1 MRAENGGQME
11 KIKSVGGY
19 IRVSTTEQAMR
30 GVSLESQ
37 EAAIRAWCDRN
48 GYKLVDLYIDRG
60 ITARKKL
67 QNRKEFCRMMQD
79 VQAHR
84 INHILV
90 LRLDRFFRNT
100 YDYHRMMKEYLE
112 PNGCEWSAI
121 NEDYD
126 TTTTN
131 GRLMINLRL
140 AIAEQECDID
150 SDRIKDVFRNRIRNG
165 HVVTGRQ
172 AMGYSI
178 TEDKRLI
185 PNEDAQTVRD
195 IFDSFLATG
204 CVRKTMMD
212 IRAKDGLILNFKSFR
227 AILSKEIYIGKYR
240 DNRSFCEP
248 IIEKEKFEV
257 VQKML
262 ENNTW
267 FRPDTKYKEP
277 FFFSGLLICPDC
289 GKIMSGCRNK
299 WGYKTYRCMGHYGE
313 KVCPNNRYLSEPIV
327 ERYLEENL
335 MREWDRYR
343 TQAEEAQKRTKPR
356 AGVKQQTEGMMKRL
370 NELYIKGTI
379 DMTEYEERYRELEER
394 LKSIEETA
402 IAEKRETRNDQL
414 IKNFKEIYSGLTAE
428 EKNPFWRYIVKEVYF
443 ENKEVSEVIFL

>member
-1 MRAENGGQME
+1 ME

-150 SDRIKDVFRNRIRNG
+150 SDRIKDVFRNRIRSG

-178 TEDKRLI
+178 TEDKRLV

-267 FRPDTKYKEP
+267 FRPNTKYKEP
-277 FFFSGLLICPDC
+277 FYFAGLLICPDC

-313 KVCPNNRYLSEPIV
+313 KVCPNNRYLSEPII

-335 MREWDRYR
+335 MREWGRYR

-356 AGVKQQTEGMMKRL
+356 AGIKQQTEGMMKRL

-402 IAEKRETRNDQL
+402 IAEKRETKSDQL

-428 EKNPFWRYIVKEVYF
+428 EKNPFWRYIVKEVHF